1 MGRLE
6 LDDVNF
12 SIIFL
17 IILFVLY
24 IKLNSTES

>member
-24 IKLNSTES
+24 IKLNSNES